1 MVTSLHSN
9 VMLQHKWSVN
19 YESCHQLPIWW
30 NIITHNAISY
40 FWKFNIWWKR
50 WPHVETENR
59 TPQFIMLSLSYN
71 HSMPQASSCLLFPDN
86 SSLRHCLNHLTARFP
101 SLLEPRLEELSHFPR
116 SLIIFKVAET
126 NTLTS
131 SSCGNDELQIVCSAP
146 MIVNCRM

>member
-1 MVTSLHSN
+1 MLTGLHGN
-9 VMLQHKWSVN
+9 VMLQHSWSVD
-19 YESCHQLPIWW
+19 YESCHRLSIWW
-30 NIITHNAISY
+30 NIITHNAIPY
-40 FWKFNIWWKR
+40 FKDSIFDEN
-50 WPHVETENR
+50 ETENR

-86 SSLRHCLNHLTARFP
+86 SSLRHCLNHMTARFP
-101 SLLEPRLEELSHFPR
+101 NLLELRLEELSHFPR